1 MSKSGLKMRLER
13 FKSQKF
19 SYPGEGDTPSPGPH
33 PPQPRPCGPRR
44 VSSALRA
51 SLKVAAATCP
61 PKFQVPSHFFILRR
75 PDIYIGGQ
83 MGGNGPQITDIA
95 MSVIWGAA
103 PLLVCRSPVWILLF
117 APVYLSLLC
126 ILCSLINILKKGWKW
141 NGKL

>member
-1 MSKSGLKMRLER
+1 MRLER
-13 FKSQKF
+13 FKNQKF

-75 PDIYIGGQ
+75 PDIYKYMYIY
-83 MGGNGPQITDIA
+83 IIY
-95 MSVIWGAA
+95 IIYYIY
-103 PLLVCRSPVWILLF
+103 ILLHIIYIIYIF
-117 APVYLSLLC
+117 IGPADK
-126 ILCSLINILKKGWKW
+126 CSRTVFKISRTILKIICPGSRAIS
-141 NGKL
+141 GFFPAC